1 MTKSPLSIASTLAL
15 LLASA
20 STAFATG
27 PAGIA
32 KSIAATQP
40 DSIVERA
47 HSVYEAKHKLH
58 YLGYYAI
65 QIERASEPYSF
76 LACKR
81 GQRYHLHVDY
91 YGDIVQADQAGSC
104 ETYGDND
111 GTRYDE
117 PRRRYQGGNR
127 YSGYNRYRGGDGY

>member
-1 MTKSPLSIASTLAL
+1 MTKSPLTIASTLAL

-20 STAFATG
+20 STAFAAG

-47 HSVYEAKHKLH
+47 HSVYEAKHKLR

-76 LACKR
+76 IACKR
-81 GQRYHLHVDY
+81 GQRFHIHVDY
-91 YGDIVQADQAGSC
+91 YGDLVQVDDAGSC
-104 ETYGDND
+104 ENYGYND
-111 GTRYDE
+111 GSRYYE
-117 PRRRYQGGNR
+117 PRRRYHGGYR
-127 YSGYNRYRGGDGY
+127 TSGYNRYRGDGDY